1 MRPEVSLLCIYLVI
15 FLYDLISTGHYR
27 RMFHPLVCISTL
39 VLVIL
44 TLSDRSSFTLFGGM
58 YESYTMIV
66 FMKAI
71 LAFGRMLVIL
81 QANRWL
87 TSSTTF
93 YKQGEFYILLLSTL
107 LGMYFMLSAR
117 HFLLLFVGIELA
129 SLPLA
134 CLVAFDKYS
143 HN

>member
-58 YESYTMIV
+58 YESNTMIV

-71 LAFGRMLVIL
+71 LAFGSMLVIL

-93 YKQGEFYILLLSTL
+93 SISIG
-107 LGMYFMLSAR
+107 
-117 HFLLLFVGIELA
+117 
-129 SLPLA
+129 P
-134 CLVAFDKYS
+134 
-143 HN
+143 